1 MAQNTRIQRFEVH
14 SNGTLIIR
22 STLPSDRGQ
31 YMCSVQ
37 NQHGEDRAVVS
48 LVVLSEH
55 PRVLS
60 PRYRDA
66 TVHMGE
72 SVDLA
77 CQSQGHPSPLVTW
90 VLPDRGMVHTR
101 SLAST
106 GVPQRVALL
115 PNGTL
120 RVTQASY
127 TDRGIYKCIASNA
140 AGADS
145 VTVRL
150 HVSALPPTILQ
161 GRHDNVSLPE
171 GSTAYLHCS
180 AQGAPLPDVRWT
192 TPDNTQ
198 LRPSQ
203 FVTGRNLFVFP
214 NGTLFVRS
222 LAPADGGRYECAATN
237 SLGAAWRAVSLT
249 VVTATAAAAA
259 ASGRARITSS
269 SPQKTEVRYGTQL
282 HLHCVAIGDP
292 EPRIIW
298 RTPSKKLVDAQYR

>member
-1 MAQNTRIQRFEVH
+1 MAQNTRIQRFEVYA
-14 SNGTLIIR
+14 NGTLVIR
-22 STLPSDRGQ
+22 NTLPSDRGQ
-31 YMCSVQ
+31 YMCNVQ
-37 NQHGEDRAVVS
+37 NQYGEDRAVVS

-55 PRVLS
+55 PRVQN

-66 TVHMGE
+66 TVPMGE
-72 SVDLA
+72 SVDLE
-77 CQSQGHPSPLVTW
+77 CQAKGHPSPRITW
-90 VLPDRGMVHTR
+90 VLPDRGMVHTGA
-101 SLAST
+101 LAST
-106 GVPQRVALL
+106 GTTAQRVTLFS
-115 PNGTL
+115 NGTL
-120 RVTQASY
+120 RISQTSY

-171 GSTAYLHCS
+171 GSAAYLHCS
-180 AQGAPLPDVRWT
+180 AQGAPPPTVRWT
-192 TPDNTQ
+192 SPDNTQ

-222 LAPADGGRYECAATN
+222 LGPADNGRYECAATN
-237 SLGAAWRAVSLT
+237 GVGAAWRAVSLA
-249 VVTATAAAAA
+249 VIPSV
-259 ASGRARITSS
+259 ASLRARITFS
-269 SPQKTEVRYGTQL
+269 SPQNTQVGYGAQL
-282 HLHCVAIGDP
+282 RLDCMAAGDP

-298 RTPSKKLVDAQYR
+298 RTPLKKLVDAQYR